1 MTIYINNKP
10 LESLTK
16 HPVRHPTD
24 FHVPARSDVAY
35 YIDSQVDMGSTS
47 VIVPATGITVKG
59 DSPNLSKL
67 YSSHS
72 SGDSNNPYVLFKAD
86 VGGSGTVFLK
96 ELTLTTSGLKDES
109 QVFDLSGTTGFE
121 AIEMTE
127 VNFEDCNN
135 LGEIN
140 NYRQG
145 LETITGRYGGT
156 PTLTLSG
163 TWLGGYKSTTTNA
176 LNLDAT
182 FSDSLFKAGVGF
194 TMNNRF
200 YTDINVDLPT
210 NASFF
215 DASPSNFTKDSLV
228 QIRGAIFLRDGETM
242 SGDNAYLPSLDPD
255 DLVCSW
261 YNNVG
266 LRNTNEGG
274 INTVTSEATTTI
286 SDQSTY
292 YDVAGVFTPTRLQHF
307 SGAST
312 GTLTNLGV
320 SPIEFNLNASL
331 TVEGTANDSVSV
343 KIVRWVDDLQQFE
356 DVVTQPA
363 TINSLSGPR
372 DVAFVVINYG
382 VTLEKNDYLKI
393 QLANLTGTGDLTLEE
408 GSYIRLR
415 RG

>member
-1 MTIYINNKP
+1 
-10 LESLTK
+10 
-16 HPVRHPTD
+16 
-24 FHVPARSDVAY
+24 
-35 YIDSQVDMGSTS
+35 
-47 VIVPATGITVKG
+47 
-59 DSPNLSKL
+59 
-67 YSSHS
+67 
-72 SGDSNNPYVLFKAD
+72 
-86 VGGSGTVFLK
+86 
-96 ELTLTTSGLKDES
+96 
-109 QVFDLSGTTGFE
+109 
-121 AIEMTE
+121 
-127 VNFEDCNN
+127 
-135 LGEIN
+135 
-140 NYRQG
+140 
-145 LETITGRYGGT
+145 
-156 PTLTLSG
+156 
-163 TWLGGYKSTTTNA
+163 
-176 LNLDAT
+176 
-182 FSDSLFKAGVGF
+182 
-194 TMNNRF
+194 MNNRF